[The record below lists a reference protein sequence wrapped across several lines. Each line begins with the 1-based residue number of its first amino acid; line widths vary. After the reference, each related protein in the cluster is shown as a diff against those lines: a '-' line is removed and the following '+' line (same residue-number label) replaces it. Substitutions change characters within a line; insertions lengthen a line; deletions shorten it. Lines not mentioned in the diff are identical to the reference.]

1 MNFLSFRFL
10 AFALIA
16 CACATG
22 HAIEKQ
28 KNKRHPK
35 PSVIAVENYSKN
47 PVAMQAA
54 DGIAERMGV
63 RPQWVR
69 HMIGQAHKLPAV
81 VQAMTPSAPTSVKDW
96 GQYRDRVMVPNR
108 IESGM
113 RFWSRN
119 ADTLARAEQET
130 GVSASTIVGILGV
143 ETQYGQN
150 MGRYRTIDTLTT
162 LAFDFPPTHPK
173 ARTRAAY
180 FLQELEAF
188 LVFAKASG
196 RDPMSVRGSYAG
208 AMGMAQF
215 MPSSWL
221 KYAVDF
227 DGDGRIDLFQ
237 SSADAIGSVA
247 NYLRAFQWKPG
258 MPTHYPVAFDAQR
271 LDLSGLLASDIFPS
285 MTPAA
290 MASKGAVLA
299 EPALRH
305 AGLLALIELPNGRY
319 APAQYVA
326 GTDNFYAITRYNW
339 SSFYAM
345 SVIELGQTVEVRRTE
360 NQPNASYFMDKFSK

>member
-10 AFALIA
+10 LVALLA

-22 HAIEKQ
+22 SAAEKP
-28 KNKRHPK
+28 KNKKRAK
-35 PSVIAVENYSKN
+35 PSVIALENYSKT

-81 VQAMTPSAPTSVKDW
+81 IQAMTPSAPTSVKDW
-96 GQYRDRVMVPNR
+96 GQYRDRVVVPNR
-108 IESGM
+108 IESGK

-130 GVSASTIVGILGV
+130 GVSASTIIGILGV

-150 MGRYRTIDTLTT
+150 MGRYRTMDALTT
-162 LAFDFPPTHPK
+162 LAFDFPPSHPK

-196 RDPMSVRGSYAG
+196 RDPLSVRGSYAG

-227 DGDGRIDLFQ
+227 DGDGHIDLFQ

-247 NYLRAFQWKPG
+247 HYLRAFHWKPG

-271 LDLSGLLASDIFPS
+271 LDLSGLLANDIVPS
-285 MTPAA
+285 MTPVA
-290 MASKGAVLA
+290 MGSMGAVLP

-319 APAQYVA
+319 APTQYVI

-345 SVIELGQTVEVRRTE
+345 SVIELGQAVQTRRTDI
-360 NQPNASYFMDKFSK
+360 QPN

>member
-1 MNFLSFRFL
+1 MTCGLIVLNFISFRF
-10 AFALIA
+10 FVFTLIA
-16 CACATG
+16 CALASG
-22 HAIEKQ
+22 HAAEKQ
-28 KNKRHPK
+28 NNKKRAK
-35 PSVIAVENYSKN
+35 PPAVVLENYSKN
-47 PVAMQAA
+47 PTAMQAA

-69 HMIGQAHKLPAV
+69 HMVGQAHKLPGV
-81 VQAMTPSAPTSVKDW
+81 IQAMTPSAPTTVKDW
-96 GQYRDRVMVPNR
+96 GQYRDRVIASAR
-108 IESGM
+108 IESGV

-119 ADTLARAEQET
+119 ADTLARAERET

-150 MGRYRTIDTLTT
+150 MGRYRTIDALTT
-162 LAFDFPPTHPK
+162 LAFDFPQTHPK

-237 SSADAIGSVA
+237 SSADAIGSIA
-247 NYLRAFQWKPG
+247 HYLRAFHWKPG

-271 LDLSGLLASDIFPS
+271 LDLSGLLASDILPS
-285 MTPAA
+285 MTPVA
-290 MASKGAVLA
+290 MASMGAVLP
-299 EPALRH
+299 EPAVRH
-305 AGLLALIELPNGRY
+305 AGLLALIELPNGRF

-345 SVIELGQTVEVRRTE
+345 SVIELGQAV
-360 NQPNASYFMDKFSK
+360 QSSLPIH

>member
-1 MNFLSFRFL
+1 LNFISFRFL
-10 AFALIA
+10 VFALIA
-16 CACATG
+16 CVSATG
-22 HAIEKQ
+22 YASEKQ
-28 KNKRHPK
+28 KNKKRAK
-35 PSVIAVENYSKN
+35 PSVIALEKYSKN
-47 PVAMQAA
+47 PTAMQAA

-69 HMIGQAHKLPAV
+69 HMIGQAHKLPGV
-81 VQAMTPSAPTSVKDW
+81 IQAMTPSAPTTVKDW
-96 GQYRDRVMVPNR
+96 GQYRDRVMVPAR
-108 IESGM
+108 IESGV

-119 ADTLARAEQET
+119 ADTLARAERET

-150 MGRYRTIDTLTT
+150 MGRYRTIDALTT
-162 LAFDFPPTHPK
+162 LAFDFPQTHPK

-188 LVFAKASG
+188 LVLTKASG

-237 SSADAIGSVA
+237 SSADAIGSIA
-247 NYLRAFQWKPG
+247 HYLRAFHWKPG
-258 MPTHYPVAFDAQR
+258 MPTHYPVALDAQR
-271 LDLSGLLASDIFPS
+271 LDLAGLLASDILPS
-285 MTPAA
+285 MTPEA
-290 MASKGAVLA
+290 MSTKGAVLA
-299 EPALRH
+299 DPALRH
-305 AGLLALIELPNGRY
+305 AGLLALIELPNGRF
-319 APAQYVA
+319 APAQYVV

-345 SVIELGQTVEVRRTE
+345 SVIDLGQAV
-360 NQPNASYFMDKFSK
+360 QSSMPIH